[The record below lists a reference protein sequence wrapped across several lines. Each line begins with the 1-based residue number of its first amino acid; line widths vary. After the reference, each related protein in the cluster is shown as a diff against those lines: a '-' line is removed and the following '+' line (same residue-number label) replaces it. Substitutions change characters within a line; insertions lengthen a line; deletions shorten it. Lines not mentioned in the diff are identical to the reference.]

1 MGTGFG
7 TGSAAPWTG
16 DDSIKSITALF
27 TKPTSS
33 SSNQGSVY
41 LTPEDEACLVEVAT
55 QVGSIPLSA
64 QAHQHIMMLFS

>member
-1 MGTGFG
+1 MATGFG

-41 LTPEDEACLVEVAT
+41 LPEDEARLVEVAT
-55 QVGSIPLSA
+55 QVGVHSLKCSGSPAAGHDAS
-64 QAHQHIMMLFS
+64 